1 MKAIAKW
8 LSWHAGLA
16 ALVGMALVSL
26 PLRAAELVMFE
37 RDGCIWCARWD
48 REVAR
53 VYANTPEGK
62 AAPLRRVDL
71 GSTRADEPGLA
82 APVRFTPTF
91 VLMDEGR
98 EVGRITGY
106 IGDDAFWGLLGKMLA
121 GMDSP
126 SHRTRGQSATM
137 ERK

>member
-8 LSWHAGLA
+8 LSRHVGLA
-16 ALVGMALVSL
+16 ALVGLALASL

-37 RDGCIWCARWD
+37 REGCIWCARWD
-48 REVAR
+48 REVAP

-62 AAPLRRVDL
+62 AAPLRRVGL

-106 IGDDAFWGLLGKMLA
+106 INDDAFWGLLGKMLA

-126 SHRTRGQSATM
+126 IHRTRGPSATM
-137 ERK
+137 E

>member
-48 REVAR
+48 REVAP
-53 VYANTPEGK
+53 VYANTPEGN

-121 GMDSP
+121 DIEKTIE
-126 SHRTRGQSATM
+126 RTSGLSATM
-137 ERK
+137 ERQ